1 MLQNLKHLN
10 FVKFYGVCL
19 KHEKIHYLILE
30 YMNKGDL
37 HNYLLIKNKLD
48 ICEIILITIQIA
60 DACEYLEENKIVHR
74 DLAAR
79 NCLLSS
85 INGTNCSNKLVVKI
99 ADFGLARNLDS
110 DNIYKLKCF
119 NQLPVRWMAPESI
132 LKGLFTVKSDVW

>member
-85 INGTNCSNKLVVKI
+85 
-99 ADFGLARNLDS
+99 
-110 DNIYKLKCF
+110 CF

-132 LKGLFTVKSDVW
+132 LKGLFSVKSDVW